1 MDAFD
6 LLVTMP
12 LQQLSNLDGWIAK
25 ANQFASE
32 RKFDANVLLS
42 ARLFPDQFPLVRQ
55 IQSACDSAKG
65 NAGRLAGK
73 DLPSHPDTEATFEE
87 LSARI
92 QKVRAYL
99 KTFQA
104 SDFAD
109 CATRKVSLGW
119 MQGKHVLGADYL
131 SEFAIPNFH
140 FHLVTSYSILR
151 HSGVPLGK
159 FDYIGKLTMRD

>member
-1 MDAFD
+1 METFD
-6 LLVTMP
+6 LLVTVP
-12 LQQLSNLDGWIAK
+12 LQQLSNLEAWIAK
-25 ANQFASE
+25 TLQFAAD

-65 NAGRLAGK
+65 NAGRLVGK
-73 DLPSHPDTEATFEE
+73 ELPSHPDDEATFEA
-87 LSARI
+87 LVARI
-92 QKVRAYL
+92 QKVREYL
-99 KTFQA
+99 QTFQRA
-104 SDFAD
+104 DFAD
-109 CATRKVSLGW
+109 SATRKISLGW

-131 SEFAIPNFH
+131 SEFAVPNFH

-151 HSGVPLGK
+151 HNGVPLGK